1 MKFIHTGDLHIGRKI
16 FDVSLI
22 EDQKV
27 VLGQIYDIALQ
38 EEADA
43 VVIAGDVYDRAVP
56 STEAVAV
63 LDHFLTRFVKARIP
77 VIMISGN
84 HDSGERV
91 AFADQI
97 LEKQGVY
104 IAGGGTAGLKCV
116 RLEDEWGPVDF
127 VLMPFVKPAVLGCSD
142 SACAVQKM
150 LDGLPGFLEG
160 HRYVLTTH
168 FFVTGNDGREPEL
181 SDSETGI
188 SVGGLDMVPAS
199 LFEKFHYTALGHIH
213 RPQCMWEGK
222 VYYAGSPMKYSFSEA
237 KGEKSVN
244 LVELDGEG
252 LVKVYR
258 RTLRPPH
265 EMRCIRGRLEDLM
278 KKEVWEL
285 APREDYIQ
293 AALTDSEEL
302 INPIDTL
309 RSVYPNV
316 LQILLE
322 KNVPGQE
329 EEYVSRLSGERKSTA
344 QLFGDFYEMLKGEP
358 MDGKRKL
365 IVEETAR
372 EAEESI

>member
-1 MKFIHTGDLHIGRKI
+1 MKFLHTGDLHIGRRI
-16 FDVSLI
+16 FEVSLI
-22 EDQKV
+22 EDQKE
-27 VLGQIYDIALQ
+27 VLGQIYDIALR
-38 EEADA
+38 EKADA

-63 LDHFLTRFVKARIP
+63 LDHFLTRFVKAGIP

-97 LEKQGVY
+97 LEKQGLY
-104 IAGGGTAGLKCV
+104 IAGDCRDGLKCV

-142 SACAVQKM
+142 SAAAVEKM
-150 LDGLPGFLEG
+150 LDGLPDFLEG
-160 HRYVLTTH
+160 HRYVLAAH

-181 SDSETGI
+181 SDSESGI

-199 LFEKFHYTALGHIH
+199 LFERFHYTALGHIH

-252 LVKVYR
+252 QVKVSR
-258 RTLRPPH
+258 RALCPPH

-278 KKEVWEL
+278 KKEVW
-285 APREDYIQ
+285 AMASREDYIQ
-293 AALTDSEEL
+293 ATLTDAEEL
-302 INPIDTL
+302 IDPIGTL

-322 KNVPGQE
+322 KNVPGRE

-344 QLFGDFYEMLKGEP
+344 QLFGDFYEMLRGEP
-358 MDGKRKL
+358 MDEKRKL
-365 IVEETAR
+365 IVEETVR
-372 EAEESI
+372 EAEENI